1 MINDGYIGIDG
12 IYIDLCLWIRIIPS
26 VALEPSWTKRRRERG
41 RWFFFPCASYCAL
54 ASSRRT
60 GAAPTGRMRARY
72 RRILSLSCPISI
84 ITNKNG
90 VCSVSFGCDSRVL
103 TYSRWIIVSADWN
116 DYRTRSRRYT
126 PIPVIP
132 YNRIAYNTFCRLH
145 HTHTRYVFL
154 RFSLFFYFI
163 KDCLRLFC
171 CTRPTFPLRDQTVMT
186 TTKTINN
193 IFVV

>member
-1 MINDGYIGIDG
+1 MDETTTRARALI
-12 IYIDLCLWIRIIPS
+12 LFSMRIILRTRS
-26 VALEPSWTKRRRERG
+26 G
-41 RWFFFPCASYCAL
+41 
-54 ASSRRT
+54 RRT

-116 DYRTRSRRYT
+116 DDRTRSRRYT

-154 RFSLFFYFI
+154 CFSLFLFY
-163 KDCLRLFC
+163 
-171 CTRPTFPLRDQTVMT
+171 
-186 TTKTINN
+186 
-193 IFVV
+193 